1 MAVTAE
7 NRLGLELACNN
18 HAILVQLTN
27 LQLCTEQGVSHE
39 HIAGCSGW
47 RESKEKGQDFCPP
60 RDYSAAEGETVHS
73 QRVWNQG
80 YFLTSV
86 TKLAFAHFSLGQRH
100 IPLQTLIIF
109 RKSGRKAKAFP
120 KIKLRFPQVRSYP
133 GS

>member
-1 MAVTAE
+1 MAATAE

-60 RDYSAAEGETVHS
+60 RDYNAAEGETVHS

-86 TKLAFAHFSLGQRH
+86 TKLAFPHFSLGQRH
-100 IPLQTLIIF
+100 IPLQTLIF
-109 RKSGRKAKAFP
+109 SESQEGRQ
-120 KIKLRFPQVRSYP
+120 KLFQK
-133 GS
+133 